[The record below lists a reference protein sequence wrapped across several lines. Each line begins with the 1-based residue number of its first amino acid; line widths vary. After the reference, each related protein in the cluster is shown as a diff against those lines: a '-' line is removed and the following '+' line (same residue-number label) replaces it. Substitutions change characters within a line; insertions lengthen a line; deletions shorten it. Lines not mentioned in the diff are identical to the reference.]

1 MNPDAIMKIGVIGVG
16 GHEGK
21 LERVTKKSSKL
32 IGPLIQ

>member
-1 MNPDAIMKIGVIGVG
+1 MTPDAIMQIGIIGVG

-21 LERVTKKSSKL
+21 LEKVTEKSSKL